1 MRFLHIKKEDQIA
14 FVTFDRAPS
23 NLFDYTVYSEFKEIF
38 QDLGSDSA
46 VVILQAAGKNFSLGH
61 DMSELQAISLENIDS
76 HYQILGEA
84 LAAIYACPKPTVAAA
99 QGNVAGAGLAAVAAC
114 DLIIAADDAH
124 FLTPE
129 IKAGIIGCTEFLEL
143 LLPKGLTRYYAYTGK
158 QIPAY
163 ELYRCGGILELVPA
177 KELHSRAHTLAKE
190 LLQSAPEELRAY
202 KCYMNQVDGE
212 DLLGKFYMGKPHGKE
227 FLHSPNSRELYRAF
241 FEKRPPKFQRL

>member
-129 IKAGIIGCTEFLEL
+129 FIAGIIGCTEFLEL

-190 LLQSAPEELRAY
+190 LLQSAPRRTASL
-202 KCYMNQVDGE
+202 QVLHE
-212 DLLGKFYMGKPHGKE
+212 SSRRRRSAWKILHGQA
-227 FLHSPNSRELYRAF
+227 PRERISAF
-241 FEKRPPKFQRL
+241 SQ